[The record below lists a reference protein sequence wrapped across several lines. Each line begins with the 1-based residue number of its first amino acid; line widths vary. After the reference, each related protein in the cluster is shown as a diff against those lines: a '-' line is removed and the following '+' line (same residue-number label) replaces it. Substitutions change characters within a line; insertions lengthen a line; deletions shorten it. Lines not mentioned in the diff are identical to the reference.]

1 MKLNI
6 VIFGLSITSS
16 WGNGHATTYRALI
29 KALAKRG
36 HRVTFLERDVAWY
49 RPHRDLKS
57 APFCRIEL
65 YDTLKDVPQRFT
77 SLVRNADAVVLG
89 SFVPDGAALGDWI
102 TSTAHGVTAF
112 YDIDT
117 PVTLKRLDNGEADY
131 ISAALIPRFNLYL
144 SFTGGPTLQLIEEIY
159 GSPRAR
165 ALHCSVDPERHAP
178 VAGPAK
184 WSMGYIGT
192 YSEDRQPLLE
202 RLLIEPAR
210 RMPEQSFL
218 IAGAQYPA
226 KPGWPPNVHHIE
238 HLAPDRHS
246 EFYCSQRYT
255 LNLTRPD
262 MAAAGFSP
270 SVRLFEAAACGVPVI
285 SDSWPGLETFFL
297 PGKEILLAETS
308 GEVRHI
314 LCELPEDQRRRIAS
328 AARARV
334 LQGHTAEHRALEF
347 EQYVQEAVKK
357 PRAKIGAEVA
367 A

>member
-29 KALAKRG
+29 KALAARG
-36 HRVTFLERDVAWY
+36 HRITFLERDVPWY
-49 RPHRDLKS
+49 RPHRDLET

-65 YDTLKDVPQRFT
+65 YESLKEVPQRFT
-77 SLVRNADAVVLG
+77 ALVRSADAVVMG

-102 TSTAHGVTAF
+102 TSTARGVTVF

-117 PVTLKRLDNGEADY
+117 PVTLKRLESGDAGY
-131 ISAALIPRFNLYL
+131 IVPGLIPRFNLYL

-165 ALHCSVDPERHAP
+165 TLHCSVDPDRHAP
-178 VAGPAK
+178 VAVPVK
-184 WSMGYIGT
+184 WSLGYIGT
-192 YSEDRQPLLE
+192 YSEDRQPLLD

-210 RMPEQSFL
+210 RMPKQSFL

-226 KPGWPPNVHHIE
+226 SLRWPRNVQHIE
-238 HLAPDRHS
+238 HLTPDRHS
-246 EFYCSQRYT
+246 DFYCSQRYT

-262 MAAAGFSP
+262 MASAGFSP

-285 SDSWPGLETFFL
+285 SDSWPGLETFFQ
-297 PGKEILLAETS
+297 PGQEILLAETP
-308 GEVRHI
+308 EAVQQI
-314 LCELPEDQRRRIAS
+314 LSELPEAQRRRIAA
-328 AARARV
+328 AARERV
-334 LQGHTAEHRALEF
+334 LQGHTAQHRALEF
-347 EQYVQEAVKK
+347 EQYVQETPNKPGVKL
-357 PRAKIGAEVA
+357 RAEA
-367 A
+367 AA